1 MDPSTGAL
9 SLVGAGDCEITATAA
24 ASDDYNAA
32 TATFTVTVRPAGALV
47 LNLGVI
53 AGDNT
58 VSIAEQA
65 AGFDIGGD
73 TGTEVGVEVTLRVGS
88 GTLTATS
95 ADDAGT
101 ARWSVSV
108 PANASYITD
117 TSVEVDGQCLEDR
130 ITARP
135 AAITR
140 SADRW
145 T

>member
-1 MDPSTGAL
+1 M
-9 SLVGAGDCEITATAA
+9 VTATAA

-32 TATFTVTVRPAGALV
+32 TATFTVTVLPAGALA

-73 TGTEVGVEVTLRVGS
+73 TGAEVGVEVTLRVGS

-108 PANASYITD
+108 PANASYITG
-117 TSVEVDGQCLEDR
+117 TSVEVEVNASKAGFS
-130 ITARP
+130 AP
-135 AAITR
+135 SAITR
-140 SADRW
+140 SLTVDLTAPTAPGYTAPTW
-145 T
+145 P